1 MDERVDSVAE
11 EEAPTEVSTTA
22 APPTTQGPSLL
33 QRLSRIG
40 GRALRLLAIGLLA
53 VIALILGW
61 LQSGDFQDRV
71 IGLADRLLQDA
82 LGEQV
87 TIERINVR
95 YWPPGVTAVGVRVV
109 HAPTQQTILSADRI
123 RIPVKLRFAGGPTV
137 GRLRLQQPV
146 VHLHLEP
153 DGRIREFRDMLRP
166 PPELRRPMTRLP
178 FSELQIEGGLV
189 RLDLPRDEGTIQIAN
204 LTVEP
209 TGGPFADVRGDL
221 LVRYRDLEERSH
233 LEWPGVQ
240 LGPETVEVPS
250 LVLDTQL
257 ANLSGRVSH
266 TLGGPIDADLS
277 AKVQLERLDALLED
291 PRALYGRIDLDLRLE
306 GSTVDPTLHVV
317 ALATDLAVDV
327 PGVLTPKLSYA
338 IGDAT
343 ASAVARRDG
352 VQIEQVVLD
361 RGEGSLVGWGF
372 VSPSLQLL
380 DGHAIGSDVALAP
393 LLQAFDVAPTPWVDM
408 HADAEVAIEGTLNP
422 LELSGTF
429 DFAVADLHVGDR
441 PIADPAV
448 ELMLDLPHAHA
459 SGTLHVDKTA
469 LTMDV
474 PLVKGPR
481 NQGTMAMT
489 IGLVEP
495 RGPLDLSFDMWD
507 ADLSD
512 FGPLAQV
519 ELRGTGAVRG
529 RIWGYF
535 NKLQLAGE
543 GTLDAFSVLGI
554 PYADR
559 LSAKIRSP
567 DMRSVHLDDA
577 VATLGSS
584 RYGGSYSIDFAPP
597 ISMKTDVT
605 IEQGRIED
613 LVGMFIELEGLT
625 GDLSG
630 TLSLDGPLFEMDG
643 GADLRLAN
651 VDLFGEHFPTG
662 RGLGFMDR
670 GRFTL
675 DDLRVRRDGGR
686 AGLTLRGSVDQE
698 WALDMELVADG
709 LRLERLDR
717 LSSYDMPV
725 SGRISAISRI
735 TNTLFDPSPDG
746 RIQLTGVRYAGEP
759 VSDSILRFD
768 SEDGI
773 ATFTG
778 HLIGGTARVAGTLG
792 LWGEQPYALTASLT
806 ELPAHLLYPDA
817 ADGTPIRATVSGTVD
832 IGGDFGEVWSPVT
845 IDADLPRIRLQYQHH
860 VLTNRGPWTYHQD
873 GRAFELSGFNL
884 HSGTTHFEMEASSD
898 TSLLLAGEGRIDLD
912 LLRAVVPGLDRAA
925 GQATVELSAVGA
937 RPNVEAM
944 VDVRVSADLLRHDSA
959 PLTFEDAS
967 AWLQVRKDQ
976 IELLAMDAKVG
987 GGTVRGAG
995 RIDTVD
1001 WVPSRYDLQVQVND
1015 AQVQWVESLPPAIG
1029 DGTFSFD
1036 GPEDALLLSGDI
1048 QVHEMRFADRI
1059 DWEDWVVEYRETMLV
1074 DPATTYDDEPMFN
1087 LNVSIGADRTIRLQN
1102 NVAEGTASADLRIIG
1117 DTVRPGLVGTVTV
1130 NEGLAFLQDREF
1142 RIDRG
1147 NLLFNDPWSWD
1158 PQLDF
1163 SLLTDIDSREQR
1175 YRVDYQVFGPFSDWR
1190 TTTRSDPPL
1199 PQSDVNALLWFGVTL
1214 DELEEMGELS
1224 TAVVQGV
1231 ADLLV
1236 TDFFVSGQAGD
1247 LRGELPDFLQFDRI
1261 DLATGVTVRGDYS
1274 PDPRLVVDKRL
1285 HDFADVDLTW
1295 ELNLMRPD
1303 EAYVS
1308 AQKRIG
1314 GMWSLSGWYATLQR
1328 DRVLP
1333 IGGAYGVDVTA
1344 RWEIE

>member
-1 MDERVDSVAE
+1 MVEA
-11 EEAPTEVSTTA
+11 EEAPTEVSPIA
-22 APPTTQGPSLL
+22 APTDPPRPGAL
-33 QRLSRIG
+33 QRLRRLG
-40 GRALRLLAIGLLA
+40 ARLLRLAVVGLLA
-53 VIALILGW
+53 LIALLLGW
-61 LQSGDFQDRV
+61 LQSGDFQHRV
-71 IGLADRLLQDA
+71 TGLSDRLLQDA

-87 TIERINVR
+87 SIERINVR
-95 YWPPGVTAVGVRVV
+95 YWPPGLTAVGVHVV
-109 HAPTQQTILSADRI
+109 HAPTQETILSAERV
-123 RIPVKLRFAGGPTV
+123 RIPLKLRLTGGPTI
-137 GRLRLQQPV
+137 GRLQLQQPR

-153 DGRIREFRDMLRP
+153 DGGIRELRDMIRP

-178 FSELQIEGGLV
+178 FSELQIEGGQL
-189 RLDLPRDEGTIQIAN
+189 RLDLPADQGTIQLAH
-204 LTVEP
+204 LEVEP
-209 TGGPFADVRGDL
+209 RRGSTADLSGDL
-221 LVRYRDLEERSH
+221 SVRYRGLEEATH
-233 LEWPGVQ
+233 LDWSGIT
-240 LGPETVEVPS
+240 LGPETIRIPK
-250 LVLDTQL
+250 LILDTRL
-257 ANLSGRVSH
+257 ANLEGRLEH
-266 TLGGPIDADLS
+266 TLGGAIEADLS
-277 AKVQLERLDALLED
+277 AKVQLEQLDGLLEE
-291 PRALYGRIDLDLRLE
+291 PRALYGKVDLDLMLE
-306 GSTVDPTLHVV
+306 GTLADPTLHVV
-317 ALATDLAVDV
+317 ALTTALGLDV
-327 PGVLTPKLSYA
+327 PGVLTPKLSYE

-343 ASAVARRDG
+343 ASAIARRDG

-361 RGEGSLVGWGF
+361 WGGGSLVGWGF

-380 DGHAIGSDVALAP
+380 DGHAIGSNVALAP
-393 LLQAFDVAPTPWVDM
+393 MLQAFDVAPTPWVDM
-408 HADAEVAIEGTLNP
+408 RADAEVSIEGALAP
-422 LELSGTF
+422 LDLSGTF

-459 SGTLHVDKTA
+459 SGTLHVDRQA
-469 LTMDV
+469 LSMDAPV
-474 PLVKGPR
+474 VRGPR
-481 NQGTMAMT
+481 NQGSMTME

-495 RGPLDLSFDMWD
+495 RGPLDLRFDMWS

-512 FGPLAQV
+512 FGPLGQV
-519 ELRGTGAVRG
+519 ELRGTGAVSG

-535 NKLQLAGE
+535 NQLQLAGE
-543 GTLDAFSVLGI
+543 GQLDGFSVLGI
-554 PYADR
+554 PYADH

-567 DMRSVHLDDA
+567 DMRSVHLDEATA
-577 VATLGSS
+577 VLGSS

-597 ISMKTDVT
+597 ISMDTDIT
-605 IEQGRIED
+605 IERGRIED
-613 LVGMFIELEGLT
+613 LVGMFIDLEGLT
-625 GDLSG
+625 GELSG
-630 TLSLDGPLFEMDG
+630 TLSLHGPLFELDG
-643 GADLRLAN
+643 GADLRLAE

-662 RGLGFMDR
+662 RGLGFMDA

-675 DDLRVRRDGGR
+675 DDLRVRRGRGR
-686 AGLTLRGSVDQE
+686 AGITLRGSVDRA

-709 LRLERLDR
+709 LRLEHLDR
-717 LSSYDMPV
+717 LDGHDVPL
-725 SGRISAISRI
+725 SGKISVISRI
-735 TNTLFDPSPDG
+735 TDTLFDPSPDG

-759 VSDSILRFD
+759 VADSILRFD

-773 ATFTG
+773 TTFTG
-778 HLIGGTARVAGTLG
+778 DLIGGSARVAGTLG
-792 LWGEQPYALTASLT
+792 LWGEQPYALIAELS
-806 ELPAHLLYPDA
+806 ELPAHLLYPEA
-817 ADGTPIRATVSGTVD
+817 ADGSPLRATVSGTVE

-845 IDADLPRIRLQYQHH
+845 IDAKLPRIRLSYQHH
-860 VLTNRGPWTYHQD
+860 VLTNQGPWIYHQD
-873 GRAFELSGFNL
+873 GTAFDLSGFNL
-884 HSGTTHFEMEASSD
+884 HSGTTHFEMAASSD

-912 LLRAVVPGLDRAA
+912 LLRAMVPGLDRAS
-925 GQATVELSAVGA
+925 GQAEVELSAVGS

-944 VDVRVSADLLRHDSA
+944 VDVRISADLLRHDSA

-967 AWLQVRKDQ
+967 AWLQIRKDR
-976 IELLAMDAKVG
+976 IDLLAMDAKVG
-987 GGTVRGAG
+987 GGVARGAG
-995 RIDTVD
+995 RIDAVD
-1001 WVPSRYDLQVQVND
+1001 WVPSRYDLQVQVDD

-1036 GPEDALLLSGDI
+1036 GPTDALLLSGDVQI
-1048 QVHEMRFADRI
+1048 NEMTFADRI

-1074 DPATTYDDEPMFN
+1074 DPATIYDDEPMFN

-1102 NVAEGTASADLRIIG
+1102 NVAEGIASADLRIIG

-1247 LRGELPDFLQFDRI
+1247 LRDDLPDFLQFDRI
-1261 DLATGVTVRGDYS
+1261 DLATGVNVRGDYS

-1285 HDFADVDLTW
+1285 HDLADVDLTW